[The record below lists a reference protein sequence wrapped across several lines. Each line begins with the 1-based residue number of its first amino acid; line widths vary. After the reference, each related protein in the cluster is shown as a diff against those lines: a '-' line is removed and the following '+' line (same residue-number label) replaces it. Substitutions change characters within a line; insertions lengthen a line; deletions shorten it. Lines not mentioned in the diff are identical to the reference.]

1 MNKGNMEYL
10 DKYDYLL
17 GILTEEVD
25 IDGRKYSLKE
35 DFEKF
40 FIKGNKTAGVRV
52 RKFMQ
57 MVRKA
62 AEEIRDDVQE
72 YKMNL

>member
-1 MNKGNMEYL
+1 MSNENLEYL

-17 GILTEEVD
+17 RILTEEIE
-25 IDGRKYSLKE
+25 IDGKKVLLKD

-40 FIKGNKTAGVRV
+40 FIKGNKTAGMRV

-57 MVRKA
+57 LLRRT
-62 AEEIRDDVQE
+62 AEEVRNDVQN
-72 YKMNL
+72 YKRTL

>member
-1 MNKGNMEYL
+1 MNNEMYEYL
-10 DKYDYLL
+10 DKYDELL
-17 GILTEEVD
+17 KILTEEID
-25 IDGRKYSLKE
+25 IDGKKVRLKD

-57 MVRKA
+57 LLRRT
-62 AEEIRDDVQE
+62 AEEVRDDVQDS
-72 YKMNL
+72 KANL

>member
-40 FIKGNKTAGVRV
+40 FIKGNKTAGVRI

-57 MVRKA
+57 MVRKS

>member
-1 MNKGNMEYL
+1 MSKENMEYL

-17 GILTEEVD
+17 KVLTEEID
-25 IDGRKYSLKE
+25 IDGKKVRLKD

-40 FIKGNKTAGVRV
+40 FIKGNKTAGTRV

-57 MVRKA
+57 ILRRT
-62 AEEIRDDVQE
+62 AEEVRNDVQD
-72 YKMNL
+72 YKDRL

>member
-1 MNKGNMEYL
+1 MNNEMYEYL
-10 DKYDYLL
+10 DKYDELL
-17 GILTEEVD
+17 RILTEEID
-25 IDGRKYSLKE
+25 IDGKKVRLKD

-57 MVRKA
+57 LLRRT
-62 AEEIRDDVQE
+62 AEEVRDDVQD
-72 YKMNL
+72 YKANL